1 MEPVSM
7 MAAFTAVKS
16 GIAMGKEIH
25 SLGKEL
31 GSLFDAID
39 GAKSQHSKKKA
50 GRSANE
56 EALETFV
63 AKKQAEDLENNLRQ
77 IVIATRGPSAW
88 QELVRLRAE
97 IRVKRQKEAEEKARR
112 RAQMFETVLIW
123 LLVAAFL
130 MVICG
135 LGLAIYLTRT
145 GQQINS
151 PFL

>member
-1 MEPVSM
+1 M

-39 GAKSQHSKKKA
+39 GAKSQHNKKKS

-63 AKKQAEDLENNLRQ
+63 AKKQAEDMEDNLRQ
-77 IVIATRGPSAW
+77 IVISTRGPSAW
-88 QELVRLRAE
+88 QELIRLRAE
-97 IRVKRQKEAEEKARR
+97 IRVRRQKEAEEKARR
-112 RAQMFETVLIW
+112 RAQLFETILIW
-123 LLVAAFL
+123 VLVAAFL

-145 GQQINS
+145 GQEINS

>member
-1 MEPVSM
+1 M

-31 GSLFDAID
+31 GSLFDMID
-39 GAKSQHSKKKA
+39 GAKQTHNKKKSS
-50 GRSANE
+50 RSANE

-63 AKKQAEDLENNLRQ
+63 AKKQAEDLEDQLRQ
-77 IVIATRGPSAW
+77 IVIHTRGVSAW
-88 QELVRLRAE
+88 QELVRLRAD
-97 IRVKRQKEAEEKARR
+97 IRVKRQKEEEERLRR
-112 RAQMFETVLIW
+112 RDQMFETVLIW
-123 LLVAAFL
+123 VMVAALL
-130 MVICG
+130 MVFSG

-145 GQQINS
+145 GQEINS

>member
-1 MEPVSM
+1 M

-39 GAKSQHSKKKA
+39 GAKSQHNKKKS

-63 AKKQAEDLENNLRQ
+63 AKKQAEDMEDNLRQ
-77 IVIATRGPSAW
+77 IVISTRGPSAW

-97 IRVKRQKEAEEKARR
+97 IRVKRQKEAEEKRGVECSCLKR
-112 RAQMFETVLIW
+112 SLSG
-123 LLVAAFL
+123 
-130 MVICG
+130 C
-135 LGLAIYLTRT
+135 
-145 GQQINS
+145 
-151 PFL
+151 